1 MSRTRPD
8 LRAKEAWKAAGQR
21 RALLKAGVPW
31 YSRLLEQPARTEPTH
46 DEYNITEVLYPV
58 YEVKTGDP
66 FIGCEIAG
74 WEIAWSR
81 GRLDA
86 LIGRFDETVL
96 GRGDTQQKQAFRR
109 TAEVLADRLA
119 ETERLCA
126 QLGLQNAPSHID
138 PSPLDDCFGL
148 DQDLARLGRDLV
160 ELAQIVRVWPYH
172 ADAQLSWPD
181 PDTMSTLLQQDF
193 VAYQGVWHKLRKY
206 GGPAHTDLVEVSRRL
221 WQRRLRGSIDL
232 ITWAEALA
240 WAAEAIVAGLDG
252 SHSQRRTGGT
262 RPGAAGL

>member
-1 MSRTRPD
+1 VLTTPASGVLNVLQDRMPVVLNEAEWPLWLGEAEGNFLSVLERQAGPSLHAWQVSRTRPD

-46 DEYNITEVLYPV
+46 DEYDIAEVLYPV

-119 ETERLCA
+119 EAERLCA

-148 DQDLARLGRDLV
+148 D
-160 ELAQIVRVWPYH
+160 
-172 ADAQLSWPD
+172 
-181 PDTMSTLLQQDF
+181 
-193 VAYQGVWHKLRKY
+193 
-206 GGPAHTDLVEVSRRL
+206 
-221 WQRRLRGSIDL
+221 
-232 ITWAEALA
+232 
-240 WAAEAIVAGLDG
+240 
-252 SHSQRRTGGT
+252 
-262 RPGAAGL
+262 